1 MAPSA
6 TAGQMPRRLI
16 PLAHRAVMALAL
28 AGVVAAVGAQENLA
42 PNPGFEAV
50 GEDRLPTGW
59 AVARKFTEGEAG
71 VVTDV
76 VHSGAR
82 AACVRATRY
91 EPPDDAEGNGSL
103 GLSSDWFDAP
113 PPGTTIEVGGWIRAQ
128 DVVSPG
134 SYYMLRYT
142 VYFFDAAGV
151 TKIRHHDIA
160 CTEGSFDWTRFRA
173 NLIVPPGA
181 ARMKLSCQLTA
192 CTGTAWFDDLSATV
206 SFPALTIAGV
216 LAELPPIT
224 EPPVTPRPWRAH
236 YGERVPLGAMQV
248 ATVVGGPDG
257 RLDRAVAE
265 VLGRAGVAVAAGEA
279 GGSSEL
285 TLGGPELAPDMAYT
299 LAEVAMP
306 DLGDE
311 GYALQVSP
319 EGGGAH
325 IRIAANTDR
334 GRYYGLQTLR
344 QLISGKGA
352 DTTVPMARVV
362 DRPTIPLRGM
372 AMGVQWFGRQTEALD
387 RLAELKCNFVTNQG
401 TFMGGKFGGNSST
414 GTHWREPLTDAEL
427 QTMGDY
433 LARCRERFIEPMIS
447 MSPRGEPPTA
457 YSSDAEVDLVVDKL
471 AALYALGFRDFGLN
485 FDDLR
490 NIGQDRVLAPGDLAV
505 FGDDLG
511 RAHLHF
517 CGQIFERLRAR
528 CPEVAFWVLPW
539 QYSGFVNLTE
549 PGRRYLRTLAELP
562 AEVGMIVC
570 ANDPENLA
578 VFTELT
584 GRRPLVWDNWF
595 ARWEAGG
602 APAFVAPLDR
612 GPEMSAASIEG
623 YIFLPMVPA
632 SEDAAGTSWL
642 TGADYLWA
650 PERYDAAAAFER
662 AVQAAM
668 GGEAGVGAFRELG
681 ALLSRLDAS
690 PPDAAGA
697 PAAIAELRAILPRLQ
712 AALPTRTYTCVA
724 RHLEGRIRALEKLL
738 AG

>member
-6 TAGQMPRRLI
+6 AAWETPRRFIL
-16 PLAHRAVMALAL
+16 LAHRAAATLAL
-28 AGVVAAVGAQENLA
+28 VSLVAGVAAQENLA

-50 GEDRLPTGW
+50 GADGLPTGW
-59 AVARKFTEGEAG
+59 AVARRYTEGEAG

-76 VHSGAR
+76 VHSGER

-91 EPPDDAEGNGSL
+91 EPPADAEGNGSL
-103 GLSSDWFDAP
+103 GLGSDWFDAP
-113 PPGTTIEVGGWIRAQ
+113 PPGATVEVGGWIRAQ

-142 VYFFDAAGV
+142 VYFFDAAGA
-151 TKIRHHDIA
+151 TKVSHHDIA

-192 CTGTAWFDDLSATV
+192 CTGTAWFDDLSVTV
-206 SFPALTIAGV
+206 SFPALTIEGV

-224 EPPVTPRPWRAH
+224 EPPVMPRPWRAQ
-236 YGERVPLGAMQV
+236 YGERLPLGALAMGP
-248 ATVVGGPDG
+248 VVGGPDG
-257 RLDRAVAE
+257 RVERAVAE
-265 VLGRAGVAVAAGEA
+265 VLGRAGVTVGA
-279 GGSSEL
+279 GGPSRL
-285 TLGGPELAPDMAYT
+285 TLGGPEIAAEMGET
-299 LAEVAMP
+299 LAGLTMAE
-306 DLGDE
+306 LGDE

-319 EGGGAH
+319 WGTGAE

-344 QLISGKGA
+344 QLIAGTGA
-352 DTTVPMARVV
+352 DATVPVARIV

-372 AMGVQWFGRQTEALD
+372 AMGVQWFGNQTEALD

-401 TFMGGKFGGNSST
+401 SFMGVKFGGNSRT

-427 QTMGDY
+427 QTMADY

-457 YSSDAEVDLVVDKL
+457 YSSDAEIDLVVDKL
-471 AALYALGFRDFGLN
+471 AALYALGFRHLGLN

-490 NIGQDRVLAPGDLAV
+490 NIGQDRVLAAEDLGA

-528 CPEVAFWVLPW
+528 CPEVVFRVLPW

-549 PGRRYLRTLAELP
+549 PGRRYLRMLAELP
-562 AEVGMIVC
+562 QEIGMIVC

-578 VFTELT
+578 AFTELT
-584 GRRPLVWDNWF
+584 GRRPIVWDNWF

-612 GPEMSAASIEG
+612 TPEISAANTEG

-632 SEDAAGTSWL
+632 SEDAASTSWL

-650 PERYDAAAAFER
+650 PERYDPAVAFER

-668 GGEAGVGAFRELG
+668 GGAAGVTAFRELG
-681 ALLSRLDAS
+681 ALLGRLDEN
-690 PPDAAGA
+690 PPDAVGA
-697 PAAIAELRAILPRLQ
+697 PAAVAELRAWLPRLQ
-712 AALPTRTYTCVA
+712 AALPARTYTCVA
-724 RHLEGRIRALEKLL
+724 RHLQGRIRALEKLQ